1 MKESLAP
8 PTLSGISGYNKFERL
23 HFDFQISLAVPYLKQ
38 MPKYLRQEKETIL
51 STNNSDGLHNL
62 ATPNSLLI
70 LVGFALVLI
79 VVVMI
84 ILMHRVSTLWVKY
97 FIRHY

>member
-1 MKESLAP
+1 
-8 PTLSGISGYNKFERL
+8 
-23 HFDFQISLAVPYLKQ
+23 

-97 FIRHY
+97 FIRHYLRCKLF